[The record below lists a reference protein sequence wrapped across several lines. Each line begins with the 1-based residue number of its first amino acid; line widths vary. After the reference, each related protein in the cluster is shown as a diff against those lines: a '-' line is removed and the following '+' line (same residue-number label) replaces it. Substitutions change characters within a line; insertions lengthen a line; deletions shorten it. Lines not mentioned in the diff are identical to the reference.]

1 MRKAQWCLKKESS
14 NKNNLSISSLVSRI
28 LFFNFEEV
36 ISFLSVEEKVVNPRK
51 ISNKKYLP
59 KLVPT
64 DLDEKKDRK
73 VSGTKILV
81 KTNKDRM
88 ICKRTDAQKLKIQRM
103 GYLIFFW

>member
-1 MRKAQWCLKKESS
+1 M
-14 NKNNLSISSLVSRI
+14 SRI

-88 ICKRTDAQKLKIQRM
+88 ICKSTDAQKPKIQQT